1 MRSGDWVLLQN
12 CHLAK
17 SWMGELEDTV
27 VQMAKDKKEDGS
39 PNPIAP
45 DFRLWLTSMPATFF
59 PVPILQNGVKMT
71 NEPPRGLRANLMRS
85 LTLVGDWVNFE
96 ECEGL
101 NGVEVWKKLGNNRN
115 QISIS
120 KKSFASPLLYT
131 RAVIISSMIFIYFF
145 FL

>member
-101 NGVEVWKKLGNNRN
+101 NGAEVWKKLGNNRN

-120 KKSFASPLLYT
+120 KKSFAPPLLYT
-131 RAVIISSMIFIYFF
+131 RVCNYRFMIFSFF
-145 FL
+145 F

>member
-27 VQMAKDKKEDGS
+27 VQMAKDKNEDGS

-120 KKSFASPLLYT
+120 SKSFAPPLLYT
-131 RAVIISSMIFIYFF
+131 MVCNYRFMIFSFF
-145 FL
+145 F